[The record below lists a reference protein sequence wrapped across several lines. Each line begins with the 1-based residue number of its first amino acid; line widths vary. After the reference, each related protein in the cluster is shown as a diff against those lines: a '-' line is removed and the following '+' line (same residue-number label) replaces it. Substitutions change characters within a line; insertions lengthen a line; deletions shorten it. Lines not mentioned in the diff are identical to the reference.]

1 MIEVQTIFFNHTG
14 AKLVWT
20 QFTLVPLI
28 YHLPN
33 VHYAGIFGVD
43 HKFIAIK
50 KSFVRDGKGTSL
62 PIIGIYLAICL
73 DKCPST
79 GQEAADERENN
90 CYHFQLNEVIWSDRL
105 GEDKILCFGDCPLVS
120 SLIQNWTLAGVW
132 HAHYADNYCHR
143 MVTTNVRELS
153 MSGRSNIFCALPFKR

>member
-1 MIEVQTIFFNHTG
+1 MIEVQTILFNHTG

-62 PIIGIYLAICL
+62 SIIGIYLAICL

-90 CYHFQLNEVIWSDRL
+90 CYHFQLNEVICID
-105 GEDKILCFGDCPLVS
+105 
-120 SLIQNWTLAGVW
+120 
-132 HAHYADNYCHR
+132 
-143 MVTTNVRELS
+143 
-153 MSGRSNIFCALPFKR
+153 

>member
-1 MIEVQTIFFNHTG
+1 MYQIIQIKILIMLVLYVLYQFVKERGAQPPAKGGSRPQLTLIETYNGPQVTPSSIQHHSATSAFGCDNHAG

-20 QFTLVPLI
+20 RFTLVPLI

-90 CYHFQLNEVIWSDRL
+90 CYHFQLNEVI
-105 GEDKILCFGDCPLVS
+105 
-120 SLIQNWTLAGVW
+120 
-132 HAHYADNYCHR
+132 
-143 MVTTNVRELS
+143 
-153 MSGRSNIFCALPFKR
+153 